1 MSFDYL
7 KYQPPNFFIE
17 PCFLRFP
24 HWVSSQVVCIDC
36 INRSNWALKYVV
48 KLSTGLGV
56 FLEFSINTIFA
67 FFFFLQNI
75 QMMKNP
81 GLDFQKLQITKNLG
95 MIVELPNALNPITE
109 NCLHLCSKHPPCVGF
124 VCICFLSLGSFGW
137 REGGGKVEESKVE
150 LAKNR
155 LILSQI
161 YSLLPL
167 NSNRKLML

>member
-75 QMMKNP
+75 QMKKNP

-95 MIVELPNALNPITE
+95 MIVELPNALNSITE
-109 NCLHLCSKHPPCVGF
+109 NCLHLCSKHPHAWDLF
-124 VCICFLSLGSFGW
+124 VFVFFPQGSFGW
-137 REGGGKVEESKVE
+137 KEGRGKVEESKVK

-167 NSNRKLML
+167 NLNGKLML